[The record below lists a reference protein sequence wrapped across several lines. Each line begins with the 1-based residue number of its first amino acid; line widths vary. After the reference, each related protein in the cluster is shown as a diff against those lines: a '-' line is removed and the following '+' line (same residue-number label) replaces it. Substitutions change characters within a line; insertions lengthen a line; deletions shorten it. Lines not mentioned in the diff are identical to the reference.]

1 MELFL
6 LLIPAII
13 LPVGLSIAGIW
24 WLLGGDDEED
34 QDIVMND
41 EDDEFDGG
49 F

>member
-24 WLLGGDDEED
+24 WLLGSEDEED
-34 QDIVMND
+34 DYEAEEPM
-41 EDDEFDGG
+41 DGG

>member
-6 LLIPAII
+6 LLIPAVV

-24 WLLGGDDEED
+24 WLLASEDEED
-34 QDIVMND
+34 EQA
-41 EDDEFDGG
+41 EDDPMDGG